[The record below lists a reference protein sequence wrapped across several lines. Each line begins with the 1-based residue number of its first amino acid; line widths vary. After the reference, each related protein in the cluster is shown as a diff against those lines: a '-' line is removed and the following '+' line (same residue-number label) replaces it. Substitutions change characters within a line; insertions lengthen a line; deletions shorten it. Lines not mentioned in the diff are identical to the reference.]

1 MVKDADEF
9 SQELAQ
15 FLKSFEP
22 YQQKYFSQKIKSG
35 LKYAPLVSDFYKNLA
50 DFSEGGKRMRAFL
63 VYLGYQ
69 IGAKVQKDKSTKGQ
83 RGKDLE
89 RVLPICLAIEI
100 VHSFLLIHDDVIDQ
114 SDTRRFKSTIHKRYE
129 KVGGGHYGMSQAII
143 LGDIACFEAF
153 ALVSSTD
160 FDDSLKIECVGQL
173 AKTLLETG
181 YGEALDVETTFKGGA
196 FGEIYQVM
204 DLKTARYSFVGP
216 LVLGATLGS
225 AEKHQIDALTMFGL
239 ACGIAFQLEDDILG
253 VFGDEE
259 TTGKPSDLHEGKN
272 TLLVYKALEDAKP
285 GEKGVLAKI
294 WGDKNASHEDLK
306 IVQGIISSS
315 GALEWSRQE
324 QERLVVKAKA
334 QVKKIT
340 ADKRLQR
347 VLGQVADFVISRQ
360 K

>member
-1 MVKDADEF
+1 MVKESDEF
-9 SQELAQ
+9 SQELAL

-35 LKYAPLVSDFYKNLA
+35 LKYAPLIADFYKNLA
-50 DFSEGGKRMRAFL
+50 DFSQGGKRMRAFF
-63 VYLGYQ
+63 VWLGYR
-69 IGAKVQKDKSTKGQ
+69 IGRPSHEASDGKGDE
-83 RGKDLE
+83 DLKKI
-89 RVLPICLAIEI
+89 LPICLAIEI

-129 KVGGGHYGMSQAII
+129 KVGGEHYGMSQAII

-153 ALVSSTD
+153 ELVSSAD
-160 FDDSLKIECVGQL
+160 FDDALKIKCIGQV
-173 AKTLLETG
+173 ANVLLETG

-216 LVLGATLGS
+216 LALGATLGS
-225 AEKHQIDALTMFGL
+225 VQKRQVDAITGFGL
-239 ACGIAFQLEDDILG
+239 ACGIAYQLADDILG

-272 TLLVYKALEDAKP
+272 TLLIYKALEDAKP
-285 GEKGVLAKI
+285 GEKGILRKI
-294 WGDKNASHEDLK
+294 WGDKNANQQDLK
-306 IVQGIISSS
+306 IVQEIISSS

-324 QERLVVKAKA
+324 QGRLTAKAKGEIE
-334 QVKKIT
+334 KIT
-340 ADKRLQR
+340 VDKRLQ
-347 VLGQVADFVISRQ
+347 LILLEVADFVISRR

>member
-1 MVKDADEF
+1 M
-9 SQELAQ
+9 
-15 FLKSFEP
+15 KSFEP
-22 YQQKYFSQKIKSG
+22 FQQKYFSQKIKSG
-35 LKYAPLVSDFYKNLA
+35 SKYAPLIADFYKNLA

-63 VYLGYQ
+63 VYLGYL
-69 IGAKVQKDKSTKGQ
+69 IGQSGKSKP
-83 RGKDLE
+83 KEELKKI
-89 RVLPICLAIEI
+89 LPICLAIEI

-129 KVGGGHYGMSQAII
+129 KVGGEHYGMSQAII

-153 ALVSSTD
+153 KMVSSTD
-160 FDDSLKIECVGQL
+160 FDDFLKIKCIGRL

-181 YGEALDVETTFKGGA
+181 YGEALDVKSTFKGGA
-196 FGEIYQVM
+196 FGEIYKVM

-216 LVLGATLGS
+216 LELGVTLGS
-225 AEKHQIDALTMFGL
+225 AEKRQVDAITAFGL
-239 ACGIAFQLEDDILG
+239 ACGIAFQLEDDSLG

-272 TLLVYKALEDAKP
+272 TLLVYKALENAKP
-285 GEKGVLAKI
+285 GEKGILRKI
-294 WGDKNASHEDLK
+294 WGDKNARHEDLK

-315 GALEWSRQE
+315 GALAWSRHE
-324 QERLVVKAKA
+324 QGRLTVKAKA

-347 VLGQVADFVISRQ
+347 ILLEVADFVISRQ